1 MGLEMQ
7 PIETKQVLD
16 FIAAADGRNVTEQT
30 YGAWH
35 LVIGHL
41 SFEQA
46 RQAALMA
53 LQDDAIRWTEP
64 KHILA
69 KVARLV
75 ELAKADERRERALTV
90 SEDPKGD
97 PMPVCEHGKG
107 LLYCD
112 PCCHQAA
119 IRAGLIENKPYK
131 VKQNV

>member
-1 MGLEMQ
+1 MGLKMQ
-7 PIETKQVLD
+7 PIETKQILD

-53 LQDDAIRWTEP
+53 LQDEAIRWTEP
-64 KHILA
+64 KHIIS
-69 KVARLV
+69 KVAKLV
-75 ELAKADERRERALTV
+75 SVAEAEQRRERALAATD
-90 SEDPKGD
+90 EPKGAE
-97 PMPVCEHGKG
+97 MPVCKHGKG

-112 PCCHQAA
+112 PCCHEAA
-119 IRAGLIENKPYK
+119 VNAGLIINKPFR
-131 VKQNV
+131 VKQKV

>member
-1 MGLEMQ
+1 MQ

-16 FIAAADGRNVTEQT
+16 FIAAADGRNVSEQT

-75 ELAKADERRERALTV
+75 ELAKADERRERALTAT
-90 SEDPKGD
+90 EEPKGTA
-97 PMPVCEHGKG
+97 MPVCEHGKG

-119 IRAGLIENKPYK
+119 YRAGLVKNKEFK
-131 VKQNV
+131 VKQKL

>member
-1 MGLEMQ
+1 MQ

-35 LVIGHL
+35 FVIGHL

-75 ELAKADERRERALTV
+75 DLAKADERRERALTA
-90 SEDPKGD
+90 SEEPKGEA
-97 PMPVCEHGKG
+97 MPVCEHGKG

-119 IRAGLIENKPYK
+119 YRAGLVKNKEFK
-131 VKQNV
+131 VKQKL

>member
-1 MGLEMQ
+1 MIMQ
-7 PIETKQVLD
+7 PAETKQILD

-41 SFEQA
+41 AFEQT

-53 LQDDAIRWTEP
+53 LQDTEIRWVEP

-69 KVARLV
+69 KVAKLIQIQ
-75 ELAKADERRERALTV
+75 EADQRRIAALNATP
-90 SEDPKGD
+90 EPKGA
-97 PMPVCEHGKG
+97 PMPVCKHGIG
-107 LLYCD
+107 LLKCE

-119 IRAGLIENKPYK
+119 IDANLIPNRPMRNK
-131 VKQNV
+131 VLINR